1 LSLIKTAGIHAG
13 RLPGLVRPSAVHCAH
28 KIKDG
33 VFVTTLSARI
43 EGIGFWASG
52 LPSWAAARAFAADG
66 ALPQDA
72 PRKPAPQLLA
82 PNERRRAPESVAV
95 ALEVALAACLDAG
108 RDPKVLPSVFA
119 STHGDLAITDYMC
132 ATLATDPAEL
142 SPIRFHN
149 SVHNA
154 ASGYWTIGTGCLAAS
169 TALSAFDGS
178 FAQGLVEALAQLAD
192 GAEAVLLAGYDT
204 AASGAL
210 SSVWSSAGLLGGAL
224 VLGRGE
230 AGPGLRLD
238 VALVDGG
245 AAPTNGPLARHAG
258 GNAMAPMLPLFDAL
272 AANTREAI
280 LHAGPGRIL
289 KIALQHD

>member
-1 LSLIKTAGIHAG
+1 MTI
-13 RLPGLVRPSAVHCAH
+13 
-28 KIKDG
+28 
-33 VFVTTLSARI
+33 LSARI

-52 LPSWAAARAFAADG
+52 LPSWTAARALVADG
-66 ALPQDA
+66 TLPQEA
-72 PRKPAPQLLA
+72 PRRPAPQLLA

-95 ALEVALAACLDAG
+95 ALEVALAACQDAG
-108 RDPKVLPSVFA
+108 RDPKHLPSVFA

-132 ATLATDPAEL
+132 ATLAADPAEL

-154 ASGYWTIGTGCLAAS
+154 AAGYWTIGNGCRAAS
-169 TALSAFDGS
+169 TAISAFDAS

-204 AASGAL
+204 TASGGL
-210 SSVWSSAGLLGGAL
+210 SSVWGSTGLLGGAL
-224 VLGRGE
+224 VLGRRDARGG
-230 AGPGLRLD
+230 GPRLD
-238 VALVDGG
+238 AVLADGEVASGSMD
-245 AAPTNGPLARHAG
+245 GPLARHAG

-272 AANTREAI
+272 AANAREAI

-289 KIALQHD
+289 RIALQHD